1 MAILAK
7 TAYNECHSASKT
19 PTDASCAGSAA
30 GSGIHTAGCRQL
42 PAFRHLYVARSAP
55 AKLKK
60 HGTPLLAAFG
70 SSPRAGAT
78 SQSPLAQRAARQKDA
93 RRQLV
98 PARRPG
104 ARLPDPRP
112 CPAWLRTPSAC
123 ASRHACGFKDSGR
136 APSPSFRE
144 LSPRGSVRAK
154 SPPLSGTVL
163 RAGGPRTRFF
173 PAVSGQLRGTRTC
186 DGL

>member
-7 TAYNECHSASKT
+7 TAYKECHSASKT

-60 HGTPLLAAFG
+60 RGTPLLAAFG

-78 SQSPLAQRAARQKDA
+78 SQTPLAQRAARQKDA

-112 CPAWLRTPSAC
+112 CPARLRAPSAC
-123 ASRHACGFKDSGR
+123 ASRHACGFKDSGQ
-136 APSPSFRE
+136 APSPPFRE